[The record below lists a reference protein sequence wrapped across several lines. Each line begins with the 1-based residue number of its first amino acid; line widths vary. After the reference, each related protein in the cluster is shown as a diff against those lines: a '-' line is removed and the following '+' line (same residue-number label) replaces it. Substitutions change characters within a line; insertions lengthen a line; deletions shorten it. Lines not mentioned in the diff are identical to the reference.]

1 MMKVT
6 VNVSNEAAD
15 VTRREIKAFLRF
27 ETQRMIA
34 RGEAAT
40 GYVVFERILEQMED
54 HMRRLKE
61 MDG

>member
-1 MMKVT
+1 MLRLK
-6 VNVSNEAAD
+6 VNVSNEAVD

-40 GYVVFERILEQMED
+40 GYVVFQRILEQMEE

-61 MDG
+61 LDR